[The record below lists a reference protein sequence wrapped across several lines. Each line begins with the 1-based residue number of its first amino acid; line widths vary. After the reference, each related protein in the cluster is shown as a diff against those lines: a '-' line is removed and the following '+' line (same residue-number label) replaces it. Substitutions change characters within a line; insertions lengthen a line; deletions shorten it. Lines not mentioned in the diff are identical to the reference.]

1 MSGKADNLQNKLD
14 TFSYMIGRFID
25 WEKEIRKEKEEKE
38 ISPKEILEGFSQTRL
53 MKLLYFTCL
62 ASFEDKEDKKDIGLF
77 SIFNNFEA
85 YPKGPVEVDVYS
97 NRSRLPGFEY
107 NGFYLEKLSDDEAV
121 KISINESVENSIKN
135 AITFLKQRKD
145 SFNMLDTD
153 FLVELSH
160 KLPLWSMAYFS
171 TSNQLNIKNIKYLS
185 IERKRFNDLVK
196 VGN

>member
-1 MSGKADNLQNKLD
+1 MSKKAYNLRNKLD

-25 WEKEIRKEKEEKE
+25 WEEEIRKEKEEKE
-38 ISPKEILEGFSQTRL
+38 TSPEEILEGFSQTRL

-62 ASFEDKEDKKDIGLF
+62 ASFENKKGFDLF
-77 SIFNNFEA
+77 RIFNNFEA
-85 YPKGPVEVDVYS
+85 YPRGPVEVDMYS
-97 NRSRLPGFEY
+97 NRSELTNFKY
-107 NGFYLEKLSDDEAV
+107 NGFYLEKLSDNEAV
-121 KISINESVENSIKN
+121 KISIDIAVKISIDR
-135 AITFLKQRKD
+135 AINFLKQKKD

-171 TSNQLNIKNIKYLS
+171 TSNQLNIKNIEYLS
-185 IERKRFNDLVK
+185 IERKRFNDLIK

>member
-1 MSGKADNLQNKLD
+1 
-14 TFSYMIGRFID
+14 MIGRFID
-25 WEKEIRKEKEEKE
+25 WEEEIRKEKEEKE
-38 ISPKEILEGFSQTRL
+38 TSPEEILEGFSQTRL

-62 ASFEDKEDKKDIGLF
+62 ASFENKKGFDLF
-77 SIFNNFEA
+77 RIFNNFEA
-85 YPKGPVEVDVYS
+85 YPRGPVEVDMYS
-97 NRSRLPGFEY
+97 NRSELTNFKY
-107 NGFYLEKLSDDEAV
+107 NGFYLEKLSDNEDVKISIDIAV
-121 KISINESVENSIKN
+121 KISIDR
-135 AITFLKQRKD
+135 AINFLKQKKD

>member
-1 MSGKADNLQNKLD
+1 MSEKADNLQNKLD
-14 TFSYMIGRFID
+14 TFSYMIGRFVD

-38 ISPKEILEGFSQTRL
+38 TSSEEILEGFSQTRL

-62 ASFEDKEDKKDIGLF
+62 ASFEDKEDIGLF

-97 NRSRLPGFEY
+97 NRSELTNFKY

-121 KISINESVENSIKN
+121 KVFIDEAVKISIDR
-135 AITFLKQRKD
+135 AINFLKQKKD

-160 KLPLWSMAYFS
+160 KLHLWNMAYFS
-171 TSNQLNIKNIKYLS
+171 DSNQLDIENKEYLS
-185 IERKRFNDLVK
+185 LERKQFINLVEAI
-196 VGN
+196 N

>member
-1 MSGKADNLQNKLD
+1 MSKKAYNLRNKLD

-25 WEKEIRKEKEEKE
+25 WEEEIRKEKEEKE
-38 ISPKEILEGFSQTRL
+38 TSPEEILEGFSQTRL

-62 ASFEDKEDKKDIGLF
+62 ASFENKKGFDLF
-77 SIFNNFEA
+77 RIFNNFEA

-97 NRSRLPGFEY
+97 NRSGLPGFEY
-107 NGFYLEKLSDDEAV
+107 NGFYLEKLSDEAV
-121 KISINESVENSIKN
+121 KISIDIAVKISIDR
-135 AITFLKQRKD
+135 AINFLKQKKD

-171 TSNQLNIKNIKYLS
+171 TSNQLNIENIKYLS